1 MATEGA
7 IVNEVD
13 LTPVSIVPKCIS
25 VTPTEGNTL
34 PVTATFVS
42 PYVETNEPK
51 LPFLID
57 FGEKVLEL
65 NPLKLFNL
73 TGSSRA
79 DVVYEVEAGRI
90 YLMVYPDDEA
100 QGALIKVDVPAGI
113 TTTSGGL
120 ANGATYAIA
129 QYKPKVGAIRTAAI
143 ALTAVFAG
151 TVLAS
156 WSTSFIVSSMQPW
169 ATAGSLGYG
178 AIGFIL
184 WAQKLYLTGLM
195 SSETLPANY
204 RTLSDTFAWATF
216 QLDLPWNWKTSPTVD
231 GIERNLTIPNT
242 IFENNAQVLL
252 DSRTDEFV
260 FYYPSKQQPYTS
272 IDIGI
277 LIKFYFIIFNYCFLC
292 FYIGFY
298 FSELCEIV

>member
-1 MATEGA
+1 MATDGA
-7 IVNEVD
+7 VVSEID
-13 LTPVSIVPKCIS
+13 LLPVSVIPKCIS
-25 VTPTEGNTL
+25 ATVTDGNSL
-34 PVTATFVS
+34 PVSVKFVS

-57 FGEKVLEL
+57 FGTKVLEL

-90 YLMVYPDDEA
+90 FLMVYPDEDS
-100 QGALIKVDVPAGI
+100 QSALVKVDVPAGI
-113 TTTSGGL
+113 ATTSGGL
-120 ANGATYAIA
+120 VNGAAYAIA
-129 QYKPKVGAIRTAAI
+129 QYKPKVGAIRTSAI
-143 ALTAVFAG
+143 ALTAIFAG
-151 TVLAS
+151 TVVAS

-184 WAQKLYLTGLM
+184 WSQKLYLTGLM
-195 SSETLPANY
+195 SAETLPANY
-204 RTLSDTFAWATF
+204 RTLTDTFAWATF
-216 QLDLPWNWKTSPTVD
+216 QLDLPWDWKQSPTVG
-231 GIERNLTIPNT
+231 GIERNLTIPTT

-260 FYYPSKQQPYTS
+260 FYYPSK
-272 IDIGI
+272 
-277 LIKFYFIIFNYCFLC
+277 L
-292 FYIGFY
+292 
-298 FSELCEIV
+298 